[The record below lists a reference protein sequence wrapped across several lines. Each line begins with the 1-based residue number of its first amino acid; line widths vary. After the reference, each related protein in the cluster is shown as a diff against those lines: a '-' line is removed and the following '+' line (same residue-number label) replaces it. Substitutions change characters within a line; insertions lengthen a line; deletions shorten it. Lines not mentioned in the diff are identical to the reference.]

1 MYYSS
6 SHLDGDSL
14 DNGITV
20 TPGLHLISNAMT
32 IEPGMNTVTVTG
44 KVSTTIPTEFK
55 LDIRSSFS

>member
-20 TPGLHLISNAMT
+20 TPGLHFISNAMT
-32 IEPGMNTVTVTG
+32 IEPGMNTVLLLE
-44 KVSTTIPTEFK
+44 K
-55 LDIRSSFS
+55 